1 MARRSLL
8 TLMVPALLLIGTA
21 GAAAQVKPPPAT
33 LVPGGAPHT
42 AAGGLPAGLPSHLWL
57 GVSSSPDTLAW
68 MTGSGVA
75 WDARYQY
82 LAGGVNTGNGWAG
95 WNTPAGQ
102 FATYYMTA
110 SQGAGYLPVF
120 TYYQLLQ
127 SNPHAGGSE
136 WEQDYNNLNNTATMA
151 AYYSD
156 FALLLQKAAA
166 YGRPVLI
173 QVEPDLWGFLE
184 GRAGA
189 GGSAAGVSAAV
200 ASSGYSAVAAYPN
213 TGQGF
218 AQALLHLRDSLAPNA
233 LLAIHASPW
242 AWGGADIGIS
252 PDPALDPTQV
262 GQTVGTFLLTAGLAG
277 NPAGLST
284 WDLVFTDLSDR
295 DAAYYGIVQGDGGAH
310 WWDLTNTAFP
320 NFDRYRA
327 YVAALNQ
334 TTGRRIVLWQIPVGN
349 TVMRAE
355 DNSAGHYQDNRT
367 QGLLGNNGAA
377 LPAWVAAGVV
387 GLLWGAGQG
396 DQTQPTDAHGDGITN
411 PAPINGNSGTA
422 TVSDDDGGYLRA
434 QAGGYYARGAVPL
447 PGAACGAF
455 PDVPAG
461 YWAQS
466 YVAWLA
472 CRGIISGYSDG
483 TFRPEAT
490 TSRAQFAKMLALGQG
505 WSLLMPPTPSFSDV
519 SASYWAYR
527 YIETAKAHS
536 ALSGYSDGTFRP
548 AAAITRAQLSKM
560 IVSAQGW
567 APVTP
572 PTPSFADVPADY
584 WAYTAIETA
593 HAHAILGGYSDG
605 TFRPSGSATRAQ
617 LSKLL
622 TLALGGP

>member
-1 MARRSLL
+1 MTHRIALALL
-8 TLMVPALLLIGTA
+8 VPALLLINAT

-33 LVPGGAPHT
+33 PLPAVTPHT
-42 AAGGLPAGLPSHLWL
+42 ALGGLPAGLPSHLWL
-57 GVSSSPDTLAW
+57 GVSSSPVDLAW
-68 MTGSGVA
+68 LTGSGAA

-82 LAGGVNTGNGWAG
+82 LAGGVNTGDGWAG

-102 FATYYMTA
+102 FAAYYMAA
-110 SQGAGYLPVF
+110 SGGANVLPVF

-127 SNPHAGGSE
+127 SNPHSGGTE
-136 WEQDYNNLNNTATMA
+136 WEQDYNNLNNAATMA
-151 AYYSD
+151 AYYAD

-173 QVEPDLWGFLE
+173 QVEPDLWGFME

-213 TGQGF
+213 NGQGF

-252 PDPALDPTQV
+252 HDAALDPAQV
-262 GQTVGTFLLTAGLAG
+262 GQTVGAFLLTAGLAG

-295 DAAYYGIVQGDGGAH
+295 DAAYYQNVQGDGGAH
-310 WWDLTNTAFP
+310 WWDLTDTAFP
-320 NFDRYRA
+320 NFARYRA

-334 TTGRRIVLWQIPVGN
+334 TTARRIVLWQIPVGN
-349 TVMRAE
+349 TVMRSA
-355 DNSAGHYQDNRT
+355 DNSPGHYQDNRT
-367 QGLLGNNGAA
+367 QGLLGNGGAA
-377 LPAWVAAGVV
+377 LPAWVDAGVV

-396 DQTQPTDAHGDGITN
+396 DQTHPTDSHSDGLTN
-411 PAPINGNSGTA
+411 PAPINGNNGTA

-434 QAGGYYARGAVPL
+434 QAAAYYGRGPVPL
-447 PGAACGAF
+447 PGAACGVF

-461 YWAQS
+461 YWAQG
-466 YVAWLA
+466 YIAWLA
-472 CRGIISGYSDG
+472 CRSIVGGYSDG

-490 TSRAQFAKMLALGQG
+490 TTRAQFAKMLALGQG
-505 WSLLMPPTPSFSDV
+505 WSLITPLTPSFSDV
-519 SASYWAYR
+519 PAGYWAYG
-527 YIETAKAHS
+527 YVETGKAHNV
-536 ALSGYSDGTFRP
+536 LSGYSDGTFRP

-560 IVSAQGW
+560 IVSAQSW
-567 APVTP
+567 SPVTP
-572 PTPSFADVPADY
+572 PTASFRDVPADY
-584 WAYTAIETA
+584 WAYAAIETA
-593 HAHAILGGYSDG
+593 HAHSIIGGYSDG
-605 TFRPSGSATRAQ
+605 TFRPGGSATRAQ
-617 LSKLL
+617 LSKML